1 MSNRH
6 LLVVLAYT
14 IFSARS
20 PDAKKAKFNGTLTI
34 RVLQYIIKLCLDTY
48 IHAHIMHLTHNVLC
62 VCVCVC
68 VCINSIGSITNVL
81 SLFYY

>member
-6 LLVVLAYT
+6 LLVVLAYA

-20 PDAKKAKFNGTLTI
+20 PEAKKANNKGFT
-34 RVLQYIIKLCLDTY
+34 VYKLCLDTY
-48 IHAHIMHLTHNVLC
+48 IVHAHIMHLTHNVLCVC